1 MAEREGFEPSRE
13 LPPYILSRDALSTTQ
28 PSLRECYDTIFDI
41 LQPMKPTD
49 KLTDHFR
56 LVKQQKAAL
65 EKLNITT
72 LQDLLFHFP
81 NRYEDVGAARRI
93 IDINGDEIVTVYG
106 ELSNLE
112 KKLAW
117 KTKRYMVDATL
128 SDATGSIGIKWFNQP
143 YAAKMFE
150 HVKYVK
156 VTGKPTGKSKMYFA
170 NPTIHPM
177 PSLPEMESPAELFSV
192 YPESR
197 GITSRWMY
205 HTIHRLLEEGV
216 HEEIEDIIPKSIL
229 KKYKLPSISSALV
242 WVHTPQKKKD
252 AFSSRKRFSFEE
264 VFLIQVAHQKNRYE
278 STQLKA
284 PHVSADEDAAQSY
297 VDALPYT
304 PTKAQTH
311 SIKTILEDFKRN
323 FPMSRLLEGDVGS
336 GKTTVAAAT
345 MYSIARGSIESKKYA
360 NPQVAYMVPTEIL
373 AKQQFA
379 GLIEAFE
386 HSPIPIG
393 LITGSGCRKFPS
405 KVNPKESTKISR
417 AQLSKWVKNGEIPI
431 VVGTHALISK
441 NVVFENLAYVII
453 DEQHRFGTKQRKKLA
468 QKDGSAPHLLSMT
481 ATPIPRTLALT
492 IYGDLD
498 LSILDEKPKG
508 RKEIQTKVVPPKQR
522 DEVYTA
528 VRSEL
533 LNGRQAYVI
542 CPRIDEPDPD
552 KALAL
557 RVKSV
562 KAEAKRLQ
570 DGPFSDYVVDILHGK
585 MTPKEKE
592 EVMDRF
598 ENKEVDILIATS
610 VVEVGV
616 NVPNATMIIIEG
628 AERFGLSQL
637 HQLRG
642 RVQRSSY
649 QPYCYLFSDTKT
661 QTSLDRLKALEK
673 NSDGFALAEED
684 LKLRGAG
691 QLAGMQQWG
700 VSDMGMEALQN
711 LKMVEAARNEATKL
725 IERDP
730 GLKKHEL
737 IAERIQE
744 KLSDLHME

>member
-1 MAEREGFEPSRE
+1 MSPQDE
-13 LPPYILSRDALSTTQ
+13 LT
-28 PSLRECYDTIFDI
+28 
-41 LQPMKPTD
+41 K
-49 KLTDHFR
+49 HFR
-56 LVKQQKAAL
+56 LIKQQKAAL
-65 EKLNITT
+65 EKMGIAT

-93 IDINGDEIVTVYG
+93 IDIVPNETVTVYG
-106 ELSNLE
+106 ELSDLE

-117 KTKRYMVDATL
+117 RTKKYMVDATL
-128 SDATGSIGIKWFNQP
+128 SDATGSVGIKWFNQP
-143 YAAKMFE
+143 YVMKMFE
-150 HVKYVK
+150 HAKYVK
-156 VTGKPTGKSKMYFA
+156 VTGKATGKQKIYFA
-170 NPTIHPM
+170 NPTIEPM
-177 PSLPEMESPAELFSV
+177 PNLPDVFDAENENPADELFPV

-197 GITSRWMY
+197 GITSRWVY
-205 HTIHRLLEEGV
+205 HTIHKILEAGV
-216 HEEIEDIIPKSIL
+216 HEQIEDAIPEEIL
-229 KKYKLPSISSALV
+229 KRYKLPTLATALV
-242 WVHTPQKKKD
+242 WVHTPHNKRD
-252 AFSSRKRFSFEE
+252 ASSSRKRFAFEE

-278 STQLKA
+278 TQELKA
-284 PHVSADEDAAQSY
+284 PHVDANEDALESY
-297 VDALPYT
+297 INALPYT
-304 PTKAQTH
+304 PTGAQTK
-311 SIKTILEDFKRN
+311 SIQDIVADFKKSY
-323 FPMSRLLEGDVGS
+323 PMSRLLEGDVGS

-345 MYSIARGSIESKKYA
+345 MYAIARGQIEGKQYA
-360 NPQVAYMVPTEIL
+360 KPQVAYMVPTEIL

-393 LITGSGCRKFPS
+393 LITGSGCQKFPS

-417 AQLSKWVKNGEIPI
+417 AQLSKWVANGEIPI

-453 DEQHRFGTKQRKKLA
+453 DEQHRFGTAQRKKLA

-498 LSILDEKPKG
+498 LSVIDEKPKG
-508 RKEIQTKVVPPKQR
+508 RKEIITKVVPPSKR
-522 DEVYTA
+522 DEVHTA
-528 VRSEL
+528 VRSEML
-533 LNGRQAYVI
+533 SGRQAYVI

-552 KALAL
+552 KAMAL

-570 DGPFSDYVVDILHGK
+570 EGPFADYAVDLLHGK
-585 MTPKEKE
+585 MTPKEKDE
-592 EVMDRF
+592 AMQKF
-598 ENKEVDILIATS
+598 ERGETNVLVATS

-616 NVPNATMIIIEG
+616 NVPNATIIIIEG

-661 QTSLDRLKALEK
+661 KSSLDRIRTMEKA
-673 NSDGFALAEED
+673 SDGFELAEAD

-691 QLAGMQQWG
+691 QLVGTVQWG
-700 VSDMGMEALQN
+700 VSDLGMEALQN
-711 LKMVEAARNEATKL
+711 LKMVEAARNEAKLL
-725 IERDP
+725 IESDP
-730 GLKKHEL
+730 TLSKHEQ
-737 IAERIQE
+737 IALRIDAR
-744 KLSDLHME
+744 LSGLHME